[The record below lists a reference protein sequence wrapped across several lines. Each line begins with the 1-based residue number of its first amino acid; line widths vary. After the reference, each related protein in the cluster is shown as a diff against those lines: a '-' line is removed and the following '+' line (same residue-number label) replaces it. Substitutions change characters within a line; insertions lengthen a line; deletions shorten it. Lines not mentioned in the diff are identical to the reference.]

1 MPRFF
6 VSEDRIDEI
15 ERKVS
20 IVGDDA
26 IHIARSLRM
35 AVGESLTVCDGEGME
50 YECVLE
56 YIRDSES
63 VCRIIT
69 KEQSKAEPPYEI
81 RVYQALVKGER
92 FDTVIQKSVEFGATS
107 IIPFESSRCVVR
119 LRGEREEGKSRR
131 RRRIATEAAKQCGRG
146 VIPCVAD
153 PVSFDRMLGE
163 AKECSLALFCYEK
176 EQATLL
182 GALLRER
189 AGSMPQSISIVVGP
203 EGGFSEEEA
212 ERAREAGILPI
223 GLGRRILRTESAAAF
238 VLASLS
244 AFFELN

>member
-6 VSEDRIDEI
+6 VSKDRIDEI

-35 AVGESLTVCDGEGME
+35 AVGESLTVCDGQGME

-63 VCRIIT
+63 VCTIVSSSS
-69 KEQSKAEPPYEI
+69 SKAEPPYEI

-119 LRGEREEGKSRR
+119 LRGEREDGKSRR
-131 RRRIATEAAKQCGRG
+131 RRRIAAEAAKQCGRG
-146 VIPCVAD
+146 RIPTVAD
-153 PVSFDRMLGE
+153 PLSFDGMLEE
-163 AKECSLALFCYEK
+163 AKKCSLALFCYEK
-176 EQATLL
+176 EDAVLL
-182 GALLRER
+182 GSLLRKIEVK
-189 AGSMPQSISIVVGP
+189 MPQSISIIVGP

-212 ERAREAGILPI
+212 ERARACGVLPV
-223 GLGRRILRTESAAAF
+223 GLGKRILRTESAAAF
-238 VLASLS
+238 VLACLSL
-244 AFFELN
+244 FFELS